1 MIFNEYGQENKEV
14 IILLHGGG
22 LSWWNFREEAE
33 LLQNDY
39 HVVLPILNGH
49 AGSDKGFVSIE
60 ATAEDVIAFIDKKFD
75 GSVLAIGGLSLG
87 AQVLTEI
94 LSKRKNICRYAVI
107 ESALVI
113 PMRVTHALVK
123 PMMDMSYGLI
133 KKQWFARLQFKSL
146 KIKDELFDEYYRDT
160 CQITKE
166 NMIAFLEANS
176 DYKLKSDIAD
186 TTAKVCILV
195 GQKESKKMTES
206 AKRLYAAIPG
216 SSLMMLKGKYHGEC
230 SLNCAGEYVETLI
243 NFLQEESI

>member
-1 MIFNEYGQENKEV
+1 MIFKEYGQENKEV

-33 LLQNDY
+33 LLQKDY

-49 AGSDKGFVSIE
+49 AGSDKDFVSIE
-60 ATAEDVIAFIDKKFD
+60 ATAEDVIAFIDEKFG

-94 LSKRKNICRYAVI
+94 LSKRKDICRYAVI

-113 PMRVTHALVK
+113 PMKVTHALVK

-166 NMIAFLEANS
+166 NMIAFLKANS
-176 DYKLKSDIAD
+176 DYELKAELAD
-186 TTAKVCILV
+186 TKAKVCILV
-195 GQKESKKMTES
+195 GQKESKKMRDS
-206 AKRLYAAIPG
+206 AQRLHAAIPG
-216 SSLMMLKGKYHGEC
+216 SLLLVLKGKYHGEY
-230 SLNCAGEYVETLI
+230 SLNCAKEYVEELSK
-243 NFLQEESI
+243 LRQEENI